1 MKLPRKN
8 RKQKRVSLT
17 HKQAR
22 NPASKPKDLTWKV
35 KWVSTLILIFGM
47 TLTSQN
53 LYPYNLVFHII
64 GTIGWTYVS
73 IVWNDRAL
81 IVINSVAL
89 CIFIN
94 GLIAYFVKT
103 IG

>member
-1 MKLPRKN
+1 M
-8 RKQKRVSLT
+8 
-17 HKQAR
+17 
-22 NPASKPKDLTWKV
+22 SKSKDLTWKV
-35 KWVSTLILIFGM
+35 KWGSTLVLIMGM
-47 TLTSQN
+47 ILTSQN

-94 GLIAYFVKT
+94 GIIAYLIK
-103 IG
+103 INGLGI

>member
-1 MKLPRKN
+1 M
-8 RKQKRVSLT
+8 
-17 HKQAR
+17 
-22 NPASKPKDLTWKV
+22 SKSKDLTWKV
-35 KWVSTLILIFGM
+35 KWGSTLVLIMGM
-47 TLTSQN
+47 ILTSQN

-94 GLIAYFVKT
+94 GI
-103 IG
+103 IEQ

>member
-1 MKLPRKN
+1 
-8 RKQKRVSLT
+8 VS
-17 HKQAR
+17 K
-22 NPASKPKDLTWKV
+22 SKDLTWKV
-35 KWVSTLILIFGM
+35 KWGSTLVLIMGM
-47 TLTSQN
+47 ILTSQN

-94 GLIAYFVKT
+94 GIIAYLIK
-103 IG
+103 INGLGI